1 MSKTIL
7 VTGSSSGIGLETAL
21 ALAQQGHEI
30 ILAARTEQKL
40 KDAIERI
47 KTETGNNKLKYYTAN
62 FSSLKSVRALA
73 ESIKRDYNKLDVLVN
88 NAGGVF
94 SEFELNEDGLE
105 MTIATNH
112 YSYFLLTGLLL
123 DLLKKSDEGRIVNV
137 ASRSNYRGKID
148 FESFTKDKGYFIMKA
163 YGQSKLANVLFT
175 VELAERLKGTNI
187 TANCLHPG
195 VVKTDIG
202 TKDTKWY
209 ASFVWTFLSRLA
221 GISVKDGAKTSV
233 FLATSPEVKGV
244 TGKYFDLCKAK
255 EPNKDAHNANLR
267 KELWNISENY
277 AKYTYL

>member
-40 KDAIERI
+40 KDAVERI

-73 ESIKRDYNKLDVLVN
+73 ENIKRDYTKLDVLVN

-137 ASRSNYRGKID
+137 ASRSSYRGKID

-209 ASFVWTFLSRLA
+209 ASIVWTMLSRMA

-233 FLATSPEVKGV
+233 FLATSPEVKGA

-255 EPNKDAHNANLR
+255 EPNKDAYNANLR
-267 KELWNISENY
+267 KELWSISENY
-277 AKYTYL
+277 AKYSYL